1 MKNIEEIKKTSGI
14 AIKRNDDNGFGGTIF
29 KDVLYKKSGI
39 KAMNPLNF
47 IFSIADGWEHL
58 SVSTPTR
65 CPTWEEMQFMKEV
78 FWKDNE
84 VCYQLHP
91 AKENYINNHPYCLHI
106 WRKIGTD
113 PELPPTWMVGFND
126 GVTDKEIAELADRVE
141 ENKGRW
147 KEEFE
152 KASKG
157 E

>member
-1 MKNIEEIKKTSGI
+1 MRSLEEIKKTSGI
-14 AIKRNDDNGFGGTIF
+14 SIKKEEYNCFGGSVFKTI
-29 KDVLYKKSGI
+29 KYKKSGVQFYD
-39 KAMNPLNF
+39 PLNF
-47 IFSIADGWEHL
+47 IFSVAGGFEHL

-78 FWKDNE
+78 FWKDDE

-106 WRKIGTD
+106 WRKIDQD
-113 PELPPTWMVGFND
+113 PPLPPLGMVGIKSGATVED
-126 GVTDKEIAELADRVE
+126 MTELMNLVDQRD
-141 ENKGRW
+141 RW
-147 KEEFE
+147 KEDFE